1 MAKTPK
7 HIKQKQYCNIFNKDK
22 KKKKKRGWQYAN
34 AQLKELTSRV
44 PMVVEVSCGV

>member
-22 KKKKKRGWQYAN
+22 KKKKRLAVCKCTAKGAN
-34 AQLKELTSRV
+34 LK
-44 PMVVEVSCGV
+44 GAYGGGG